1 MGAGLHRLPVRDSR
15 VALAIAAVRL
25 RGPPA
30 LHLRRVLLMM
40 GEVLSWAVIGALC
53 LAIAV
58 VVAVWLDYL
67 CGDEDQP

>member
-15 VALAIAAVRL
+15 AALAIAAVRL

-30 LHLRRVLLMM
+30 LHLRRVLLMA
-40 GEVLSWAVIGALC
+40 EILSWSVIGALI
-53 LAIAV
+53 LTIAV